1 MPDPQPPS
9 VVERNG
15 LRTARH
21 AGEPAPDGSAGR
33 LVITLVPG
41 GATITITL
49 AQAHELID
57 QLAWQLHRPD
67 LITAH
72 RLMPQRR
79 TQPGTPPLP
88 GRNPS

>member
-1 MPDPQPPS
+1 VATDPQPS

-15 LRTARH
+15 LRTTRH
-21 AGEPAPDGSAGR
+21 TTDPTPDGTTSR
-33 LVITLVPG
+33 LTLTLVPG

-72 RLMPQRR
+72 RLIPQRR
-79 TQPGTPPLP
+79 TQPGTPQP
-88 GRNPS
+88 GRNQP